1 MTEKEKNII
10 LQQLW
15 ALVAQNA
22 QATKHLLEISS
33 RQINCIVRED
43 VEEMTPNKRK
53 VVEELKLQWRFV
65 GTMHEDLEKIAAKLE
80 KTEIVPE
87 LPLLEISNE
96 LWTQNSISDV
106 SEKIGSFQTALQSA
120 IWELQEL
127 CQ

>member
-15 ALVAQNA
+15 VLIAQDA

-33 RQINCIVRED
+33 RQISCIVRED

-53 VVEELKLQWRFV
+53 VVEELKLQWRFDK
-65 GTMHEDLEKIAAKLE
+65 TIHEDVEKIAAKLE
-80 KTEIVPE
+80 KSELVPE
-87 LPLLEISNE
+87 FPQFIISNE
-96 LWTQNSISDV
+96 LWTQNRISDV
-106 SEKIGSFQTALQSA
+106 SEKIGDFQTALQNA

>member
-1 MTEKEKNII
+1 MTEKEKNIM

-15 ALVAQNA
+15 DLIAQDA

-33 RQINCIVRED
+33 RQISCIIRED

-65 GTMHEDLEKIAAKLE
+65 KTIHEDLEKIAAKLG
-80 KTEIVPE
+80 KSEIVPE
-87 LPLLEISNE
+87 FPQLVISNE
-96 LWTQNSISDV
+96 LWTQNRISDV
-106 SEKIGSFQTALQSA
+106 SEKIGDFQTALQNA

>member
-1 MTEKEKNII
+1 MTEKEKNIT

-15 ALVAQNA
+15 ALIAQDA

-33 RQINCIVRED
+33 RQISCIIRED

-65 GTMHEDLEKIAAKLE
+65 KTIHEDLEKIAAKLE
-80 KTEIVPE
+80 KPEIVPE
-87 LPLLEISNE
+87 FPGIVISNE
-96 LWTQNSISDV
+96 LWAQNRISDV
-106 SEKIGSFQTALQSA
+106 SEKIGDFQTALQNA

>member
-1 MTEKEKNII
+1 MTEKEKNIM

-15 ALVAQNA
+15 DLIAQDA

-33 RQINCIVRED
+33 RQISCIIRED

-65 GTMHEDLEKIAAKLE
+65 KTIHEDLEKIAAKLE
-80 KTEIVPE
+80 KSEIVPE
-87 LPLLEISNE
+87 FPQLVISNE
-96 LWTQNSISDV
+96 LWTQNRISDA
-106 SEKIGSFQTALQSA
+106 SEKIGDFQTALQNA